1 MQLQEPVEGLDCLRR
16 IALAQTDDAQQ
27 VEGADMSR
35 LALERPAAQ
44 GFRFVEPAL
53 AIDRDGLLEGEVW
66 IGRAGHASRTVPI
79 DTAGG

>member
-1 MQLQEPVEGLDCLRR
+1 LQLQEPVEGLDCLRR

-44 GFRFVEPAL
+44 GFRFVEPAW
-53 AIDRDGLLEGEVW
+53 R
-66 IGRAGHASRTVPI
+66 
-79 DTAGG
+79 